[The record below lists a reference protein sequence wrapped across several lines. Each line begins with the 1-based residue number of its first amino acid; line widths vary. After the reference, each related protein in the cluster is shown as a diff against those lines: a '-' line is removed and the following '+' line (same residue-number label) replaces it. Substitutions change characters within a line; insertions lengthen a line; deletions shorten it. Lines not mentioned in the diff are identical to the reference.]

1 MANIYIFFSN
11 NYWHLSQKN
20 IQCIWKENFIHIKN
34 VDNTYF
40 DKVFS
45 PCLFIEHFLESALV
59 FYLRL
64 NLHKARITRIVKA
77 YAKTCSNLQTP
88 LSSIFT
94 EHSHHSFLI
103 FIKKERTLLGVNH
116 ANIIYKVQL
125 IVNDFLTIFYFLYKV
140 FIYNRLHYFL

>member
-1 MANIYIFFSN
+1 MTIFNFPHKAFIYNRLYWFFIANIYIFFNN
-11 NYWHLSQKN
+11 NYWLLYKKN
-20 IQCIWKENFIHIKN
+20 IQCIWKENFIHIKK

-77 YAKTCSNLQTP
+77 YAKTCSNLQNP

-103 FIKKERTLLGVNH
+103 FIKKGENTFRCLP
-116 ANIIYKVQL
+116 
-125 IVNDFLTIFYFLYKV
+125 
-140 FIYNRLHYFL
+140 R

>member
-1 MANIYIFFSN
+1 M
-11 NYWHLSQKN
+11 
-20 IQCIWKENFIHIKN
+20 
-34 VDNTYF
+34 DNTYF

-45 PCLFIEHFLESALV
+45 PCFCIEHFLESALV

-77 YAKTCSNLQTP
+77 YAKTCSNLQNP

-116 ANIIYKVQL
+116 ANIIYKIAL
-125 IVNDFLTIFYFLYKV
+125 IVKNIFDYFFILFIKPLFIIDHSVSYIHTNVLIYK
-140 FIYNRLHYFL
+140 N